1 MFNNLSD
8 EVKSILEY
16 MEKNPKEIYGT
27 NDLLWALVNIKNSMM
42 KIILD
47 DYKIEVSD
55 INEYIANTICLS
67 YEDGKYT
74 KKLLEVIEFAT
85 EIASKENEEVYE
97 EHLVYA
103 ILKVKDT
110 IAYSVLKY
118 YLNDIEHLASE
129 YSLIF
134 DLEETSSI
142 LVNLTK
148 KVKSNPN
155 KFIGRLHLVDKV
167 INTLSKKKKA
177 NPMLIGSAGVGKSSV
192 VEEVAR
198 VLLKK
203 KPEYTIYQLDVSS
216 ILAGTKYRGDLE
228 EKLLDILE
236 KVKRPYTVLFI
247 DEIHNIMTKSDEAQQ
262 VDIGNIIK
270 PILSRGEI
278 NLIGATTLDEYYKTI
293 NNDKAL
299 ARRFTNIFID
309 EASQSETFQILKGI
323 KKEYEKHY
331 NVKYSDKVLKYII
344 LKSNLITNRYFPD
357 KAIDILDEAG
367 LEAKKD
373 RRKEVT
379 IEDVDIVTFSL
390 IGQDINKIK
399 DNLNQKIKF
408 PKLKYYINNY
418 LLGIIE
424 QKTIGRFKVSNEET
438 LKELISELKQIFNLK
453 DEMILEVNM
462 SRYKTSYELS
472 NLFGS
477 AKGYVGYSSGG
488 LISEHL
494 NKYPFNV
501 LIIKNLSEANND
513 VKLALETIIN
523 EGGFIDN
530 KSRKISLR
538 NTIIILLDKTT
549 SSTSLGFISD
559 KTKKEELYYDEEFNL
574 TDYNYYEE
582 MLELLNNFTYHN
594 YHFTFLGSYLTKETF
609 EKIKNQLLDI
619 NNYQKNK
626 DYVIDTSGNF
636 I

>member
-367 LEAKKD
+367 LEAKKE

-379 IEDVDIVTFSL
+379 IEDIDIVTFSL